1 MKKEYIDRLMKGKTG
16 DDSFMDFVHKL
27 PDSLEVYIALEEV
40 LNNTEEN
47 GMSWAVL
54 QFQEIAKKYLS
65 DDKELMELLAE
76 DEA

>member
-16 DDSFMDFVHKL
+16 DDAFMDFVQKL